1 MSSSLAL
8 GLVLRSDLDLD
19 LGPSPPFLDLKP
31 KLLDFLDFLH
41 LSGHTLK
48 LSVMGFG
55 VCLKPFV
62 EVEKMVRVSL
72 RSRSWNGFQIEE

>member
-19 LGPSPPFLDLKP
+19 LGPSPPLLDLKP

-41 LSGHTLK
+41 LSGHKLK
-48 LSVMGFG
+48 QSVMGFG
-55 VCLKPFV
+55 ACLKPFV
-62 EVEKMVRVSL
+62 EVEKIVRGSL
-72 RSRSWNGFQIEE
+72 RSGSWNGVQIEG